1 MSGRLDAEQSN
12 ILLLVQRD
20 ANRQQLADWLA
31 KQFTVEA
38 NPAGPVDEA
47 LGRCDLCIV
56 DDPSLRR
63 YREELRAGR
72 EAAAPVFLPL
82 LLVLTGSTR
91 GTAGDPWEVADGVIE
106 APIRQAELQGR
117 IDVLLRARRYS
128 LALKRRNDRLEQF
141 AGIVT
146 HDLRNPLTIA
156 QGYLDAAQTG
166 GEEADFDRVARALD
180 RIEAIIDDVLSLA
193 RLGTGVDSPATIG
206 IRDAVETAW
215 ENVDSRDAKLEVD
228 IDADATLDGDES
240 QLVQLFENLF
250 RNAIEHGDT
259 RRWEKSQPDPADG
272 STAGETGPRSDSG
285 TTGNPITVRVGLLE
299 GNRGFFVEDDGVG
312 VPSEDREQVFEYG
325 FTTHVDGTGFG
336 LAIVE
341 SIVATHDW
349 SIRLTVGTD
358 GGARFE
364 ITTASVRASP
374 PPTHDHTTDAR

>member
-1 MSGRLDAEQSN
+1 MSAPLDAEQSH

-20 ANRQQLADWLA
+20 ANREQLADWLSE
-31 KQFTVEA
+31 QFTVES
-38 NPAGPVDEA
+38 NPVESVTDSLA
-47 LGRCDLCIV
+47 RCDLCIV
-56 DDPSLRR
+56 DSPSLRR
-63 YREELRAGR
+63 HQEELLAGR
-72 EAAAPVFLPL
+72 EAAAPVFLPV
-82 LLVLTGSTR
+82 LLVQTEPTPGGTST
-91 GTAGDPWEVADGVIE
+91 PWEVADDVIE
-106 APIRQAELQGR
+106 TPIRQAELRGR

-156 QGYLDAAQTG
+156 QGYLDAARAG
-166 GEEADFDRVARALD
+166 GEDADFDRVARALE

-193 RLGTGVDSPATIG
+193 RLGTGVDSPATVR

-215 ENVDSRDAKLEVD
+215 ENVESRDATLEVD
-228 IDADATLDGDES
+228 IDEDATLDCDES

-259 RRWEKSQPDPADG
+259 RRWEASETESANG
-272 STAGETGPRSDSG
+272 SAAGEPVASSDTETAGPA
-285 TTGNPITVRVGLLE
+285 ITVRVGRLE

-312 VPSEDREQVFEYG
+312 IPSEDREQVFEYG
-325 FTTHVDGTGFG
+325 YTTDIDGTGFG

-349 SIRLTVGTD
+349 SIRLADGEA

-364 ITTASVRASP
+364 ITTASGRSAKA
-374 PPTHDHTTDAR
+374 PTHDPTADAG